1 MFGIDDLIGAVAA
14 PLLGGLMGSQ
24 GSSQSTQQSIDPR
37 MAKYI
42 YGEDGK
48 GGLLSEAQKWY
59 ENNKT
64 GLNPQMLQ
72 GLNTQWAV
80 LNDPANMGAYTQMR
94 NLGSGLMS
102 APVMGNPFSDGRA
115 SLSGGLGNMSDP
127 RARMAGMSLAGMVPQ
142 GGQTGGFD
150 PRQSMGGAQGGMQG
164 GNGGGS
170 AGEGFLTLDQLS
182 PGMRYLMSLGPINSD
197 GSVNVQGENGL
208 GMQLYQKEMQARM
221 GQPMMQS
228 TQQPI
233 QGGLLGSGKANSYPS
248 YSNPGM
254 GQAYAPQAPFV
265 QPEWVTKPQAA
276 APAPAVSPVDA
287 ERLRQQEEA
296 AAMARR
302 Y

>member
-1 MFGIDDLIGAVAA
+1 MPWAAIASAVA
-14 PLLGGLMGSQ
+14 PTIIGGLMGSE
-24 GSSQSTQQSIDPR
+24 GSSQTQKNEIDPR

-48 GGLLSEAQKWY
+48 GGLLSEASKWY

-115 SLSGGLGNMSDP
+115 SLSGGLGMPQMRSMQGGQGGSGGLLGAMNQMQGMKDPRGAMAGMNMSSYMPQEGSAPAGSLEAAFGGLGNMGDP
-127 RARMAGMSLAGMVPQ
+127 RARMAGMSMAGMAPQ
-142 GGQTGGFD
+142 SGQTGGFD
-150 PRQSMGGAQGGMQG
+150 PRAS
-164 GNGGGS
+164 
-170 AGEGFLTLDQLS
+170 
-182 PGMRYLMSLGPINSD
+182 
-197 GSVNVQGENGL
+197 
-208 GMQLYQKEMQARM
+208 
-221 GQPMMQS
+221 
-228 TQQPI
+228 QQ
-233 QGGLLGSGKANSYPS
+233 YPS
-248 YSNPGM
+248 FLNPGM
-254 GQAYAPQAPFV
+254 GQPYTPQSPFV
-265 QPEWVTKPQAA
+265 QPEWVTKPAAA

-287 ERLRQQEEA
+287 EKQRQQEEA

>member
-1 MFGIDDLIGAVAA
+1 MAFTTAMTLLPPAMS
-14 PLLGGLMGSQ
+14 LLGGLMGSE
-24 GSSQSTQQSIDPR
+24 GSSQTQKNEIDPR

-115 SLSGGLGNMSDP
+115 SLSGNLGM
-127 RARMAGMSLAGMVPQ
+127 PQ
-142 GGQTGGFD
+142 MRSMQGQGAQTGGFD

-164 GNGGGS
+164 GKGGGS

-228 TQQPI
+228 TQPPI

-254 GQAYAPQAPFV
+254 GQPYTPQSPFV
-265 QPEWVTKPQAA
+265 QPEWVTKPAAA

-287 ERLRQQEEA
+287 EKQRQQEEA